1 VSHDNGSGRV
11 KNPMDSRPRSLSRI
25 SRGSVV
31 SHPDR
36 SLASRLTRLSI
47 LEPSTREVGIRPA
60 RWSIL
65 AIPVVAIGLVFAVRE
80 VARVERVL
88 SAEGSR
94 AQRVIV
100 YELRPGGEVRVPIEP
115 GTEVF
120 RVVAHAVRKGAL
132 SPNPHEA
139 RMVFTATGDKG
150 THHDEVNF
158 PAPGTTARV
167 NTEDNSIVAGDP
179 TAINVDVHGLGTGEL
194 KIALASIDEADGV
207 LVRIYRRERLDYNS
221 VADRPE
227 RLGNEGRARL
237 AHHAGEVDWDEL
249 EPSEQALLLGARWRR
264 VAALPNAN
272 KEITTHAIAVAA
284 AKPRLTAQD
293 LDPSFLTQDL
303 RADEQIALI
312 AHGKTRV
319 RARAD
324 GDAEASVIATVR
336 HVDGRVET
344 VVSRGEVTVDV
355 PEDEELGIEV
365 TRSTPGVLSLR
376 SNDPG
381 KLEPSGHIAA
391 WRTTK
396 ERPLIVR
403 AGADP
408 LILRVSARRAVP
420 RNAVETFSIVLDAT
434 ITGDDGFQTVAVPG
448 PKAPDG
454 QVVML
459 RADRIRSVYDRYDG
473 REPEAAP
480 TTSAVFHILVPAKGS
495 VTLTPA
501 EGAIDLS
508 LSELDPDAAPR
519 PVPAYPIDKPWPK
532 VQKVG
537 DIDWGGYVA
546 RRPTNYKDFEAV
558 LDGRT
563 VVRVPHRLVPVKE
576 PETKAPS
583 FRIKRPDA
591 SDIIVRDK
599 RLFDPTTVQYEIDV
613 PAGEPLVLPVR
624 AFAHEKLDLIAKID
638 GEVVDRR
645 TMGSAE
651 RLSTA
656 RKFTV
661 EDEVRTVVVLGDD
674 LTPGKHILTFVPPAG
689 KKAWVHLPWT
699 AKPRLPGAPPPD
711 PHWIEGDLE
720 D

>member
-1 VSHDNGSGRV
+1 
-11 KNPMDSRPRSLSRI
+11 MDPRSRHGRI

-47 LEPSTREVGIRPA
+47 LEPSAREVGVRPV
-60 RWSIL
+60 RWSLL

-80 VARVERVL
+80 VARVEKVL
-88 SAEGSR
+88 SAEGNR

-139 RMVFTATGDKG
+139 RMVFTAKGDKG
-150 THHDEVNF
+150 THNDEVSF
-158 PAPGTTARV
+158 AAPGTTARV
-167 NTEDNSIVAGDP
+167 TSEDASIIAGDP

-194 KIALASIDEADGV
+194 KIALASIEEADGV
-207 LVRIYRRERLDYNS
+207 LVRIYRRERLDHKS
-221 VADRPE
+221 IADRPE
-227 RLGNEGRARL
+227 RLGDDGRARL
-237 AHHAGEVDWDEL
+237 AHHAGEIDWDEL

-272 KEITTHAIAVAA
+272 KEIVTHAIAVAA
-284 AKPRLTAQD
+284 APSKTNNQD
-293 LDPSFLTQDL
+293 LDPSFLAQDL

-312 AHGKTRV
+312 AHGKTRL

-324 GDAEASVIATVR
+324 ADPEARVTATIR
-336 HVDGRVET
+336 HVDGRIENLEGK
-344 VVSRGEVTVDV
+344 GELSVDV
-355 PEDEELGIEV
+355 PADEELGVEFA
-365 TRSTPGVLSLR
+365 RSTPGVLSLR

-381 KLEPSGHIAA
+381 RIEPSGHIAA
-391 WRTTK
+391 WRTSK
-396 ERPLIVR
+396 DRPLVVR
-403 AGADP
+403 AGGDP
-408 LILRVSARRAVP
+408 LVLRVSARRPVP
-420 RNAVETFSIVLDAT
+420 RNAVETFSIALDAT
-434 ITGDDGFQTVAVPG
+434 ITSDGFQTVAVESA
-448 PKAPDG
+448 PKQDG
-454 QVVML
+454 QTVML
-459 RADRIRSVYDRYDG
+459 RAERIRSVYERYDG
-473 REPEAAP
+473 RDPEAAP
-480 TTSAVFHILVPAKGS
+480 TTSAVFHILVPPKGTL
-495 VTLTPA
+495 TLTPA
-501 EGAIDLS
+501 EGTVDLS
-508 LSELDPDAAPR
+508 LSELDPSAAPR
-519 PVPAYPIDKPWPK
+519 PVPAYQVDKPWPK

-546 RRPTNYKDFEAV
+546 RRPTNYATFEAAT
-558 LDGRT
+558 DGRT
-563 VVRVPHRLVPVKE
+563 VVRVPHRFVPAAE
-576 PETKAPS
+576 PQTKAPS
-583 FRIKRPDA
+583 FRIKRPESTDT
-591 SDIIVRDK
+591 IVRDK
-599 RLFDPTTVQYEIDV
+599 RLFDPTTVQFEIDV
-613 PAGEPLVLPVR
+613 PGGEPLVLPVR
-624 AFAHEKLDLIAKID
+624 AFAHEKMELIARVD
-638 GEVVDRR
+638 GEAIGRR
-645 TMGSAE
+645 TSGTAE
-651 RLSTA
+651 RVTTA

-674 LTPGKHILTFVPPAG
+674 LTPGKHVLTFVPPAG